1 MEAHSAPSGREA
13 KDVKEAREA
22 RLNKE
27 RELSDAVDRLVCFSC
42 SNEMNLNVQFEK
54 PI

>member
-22 RLNKE
+22 RLSKE
-27 RELSDAVDRLVCFSC
+27 RELSDALDRLVCFFIFQSKI
-42 SNEMNLNVQFEK
+42 FECAV
-54 PI
+54 